1 MKYSFKLF
9 KTRMAMNKL
18 QLIIRREYLAKVR
31 NKSFVIMT
39 FLSPILMVAMVV
51 LIAYLTKLNDS
62 EKRVIAVFNESDFF
76 SNEFITTESTSYV
89 NFTDIDLKAAKDS
102 TNSLGYY
109 GLLHIPNASDLERVA
124 EQTFFYSKDAP
135 SASILS
141 SLESVFDERL
151 RQRRLVQLGVST
163 KDFAEMGDSY
173 EINISTFAGEQNL
186 KGVNEAKAFIGLAFG
201 YLIMMFIIIYG
212 GFVMRS
218 VIEEKTSRI
227 IEVIISS
234 VKPFQLMMGKIIG
247 TALAGLTQFIIW
259 ILSAGILFI
268 VAFAVFDIDPAVV
281 NSGPDMASTMG
292 GEVVNSLPNDTELA
306 EGYLKEFFKL
316 PLALLLISF
325 VIYFIL
331 GYLIYSSIY
340 AAIGAAVDNETD
352 TQQFIFPIIMPLM
365 LAVYVGFFS
374 VFSNPHGPIAV
385 GFSLFPLTSPIVMLM
400 RLPGGLGEGGVPI
413 WQFITSIILLIG
425 TFIGIVW
432 LAAKIYRVGIL
443 MYGKKPTY
451 KELFK
456 WLRY

>member
-1 MKYSFKLF
+1 
-9 KTRMAMNKL
+9 MNKL
-18 QLIIRREYLAKVR
+18 LLIIKREYLAKVR

-39 FLSPILMVAMVV
+39 FLSPLLMVGMVV
-51 LIAYLTKLNDS
+51 LIAYLAKVNDN
-62 EKRVIAVFNESDFF
+62 EDRVIAILNESDFF
-76 SNEFITTESTSYV
+76 TNEFHSTEGTSFV
-89 NFTDIDLKAAKDS
+89 RFTDISLKQAKDS
-102 TNSLGYY
+102 TESLGYY
-109 GLLHIPNASDLERVA
+109 GLLYIPNNPSLKTVA
-124 EQTFFYSKDAP
+124 QGSFFYSPEPP
-135 SASILS
+135 SS
-141 SLESVFDERL
+141 SVLEKLENVFAERL
-151 RQRRLVQLGVST
+151 RQKNLLDLGVST
-163 KDFAEMGDSY
+163 EEYAK
-173 EINISTFAGEQNL
+173 INTRFNLHTSTYAGEENL
-186 KGVNEAKAFIGLAFG
+186 KGINEIKAFIGGGFG

-234 VKPFQLMMGKIIG
+234 VKPFQLMLGKIIG
-247 TALAGLTQFIIW
+247 TSLAGITQFGIW
-259 ILSAGILFI
+259 IVSASILLVI
-268 VAFAVFDIDPAVV
+268 AVSVFNIDLGGVHAGPNLPTEAVSTLENAQNVGELQAYV
-281 NSGPDMASTMG
+281 N
-292 GEVVNSLPNDTELA
+292 ELL
-306 EGYLKEFFKL
+306 EI
-316 PLALLLISF
+316 PWVLLIAFFLLYF
-325 VIYFIL
+325 VL

-352 TQQFIFPIIMPLM
+352 TQQFIFPIILPLM
-365 LAVYVGFFS
+365 LAIYVGFFS

-400 RLPGGLGEGGVPI
+400 RLPGGIGEGGVPI
-413 WQFITSIILLIG
+413 WQLLTSILLLIA

>member
-1 MKYSFKLF
+1 
-9 KTRMAMNKL
+9 MNKL
-18 QLIIRREYLAKVR
+18 PLIIKREYLAKVR

-62 EKRVIAVFNESDFF
+62 EKRVIAVLNESDYF
-76 SNEFITTESTSYV
+76 SRDFLSTESTGFV
-89 NFTDIDLKAAKDS
+89 NFTAIDLQTAKDS
-102 TNSLGYY
+102 TSNLGYY
-109 GLLHIPNASDLERVA
+109 GLLHIPNKSDLEMVA
-124 EQTFFYSKDAP
+124 EQSFFYSKDAP
-135 SASILS
+135 NTMVIDQ
-141 SLESVFDERL
+141 LETVFQDRL
-151 RQRRLVQLGVST
+151 QQQKLQNIGVSEEEFE
-163 KDFAEMGDSY
+163 KIDNGF
-173 EINISTFAGEQNL
+173 EINTSTFTGELNL
-186 KGVNEAKAFIGLAFG
+186 KGINEIKAFIGGGFG

-247 TALAGLTQFIIW
+247 TSLAGITQFAIW
-259 ILSAGILFI
+259 IVSAGFLLLI
-268 VAFAVFDIDPAVV
+268 AFSFFDIDPEAL
-281 NSGPDMASTMG
+281 NSSTNLASGMG
-292 GEVVNSLPNDTELA
+292 AGVSPIPSADGVMQLYAQELFKIPWVM
-306 EGYLKEFFKL
+306 LITFFL
-316 PLALLLISF
+316 
-325 VIYFIL
+325 IYFIL

-352 TQQFIFPIIMPLM
+352 TQQFIFPIILPLM
-365 LAVYVGFFS
+365 LAIYVGFFS

-400 RLPGGLGEGGVPI
+400 RLPGGIGDGGVPI
-413 WQFITSIILLIG
+413 WQLITSILLLIG

-443 MYGKKPTY
+443 MYGKKPSY

-456 WLRY
+456 WLKY